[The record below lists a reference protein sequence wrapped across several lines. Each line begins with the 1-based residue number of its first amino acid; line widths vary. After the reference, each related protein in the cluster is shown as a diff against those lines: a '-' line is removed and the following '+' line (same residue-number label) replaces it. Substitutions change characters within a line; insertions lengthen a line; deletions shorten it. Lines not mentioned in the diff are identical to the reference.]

1 MSNKIF
7 WLLTEKFLL
16 RFFSVFCY
24 KLVLIWQREIQTMKK
39 ILPWFFL
46 VCLVSCSQDPQAP
59 TIRFPYQWL
68 GTPGFGG
75 NIDQQN
81 IIEPSGLCFHPG
93 RKTLFVVSDEG
104 WLYEITTDGA
114 PIYSQRIPG
123 DLEAV
128 AINPRTG
135 LVYIIIEG
143 DDVILEYDPER
154 REVSRRFPV
163 NREFNGDPNF
173 LQKHEG
179 QYDNGLESLAFVP
192 DENHPEGGTFYA
204 GNQWDPSCIV
214 ELLVPLKSSQ
224 AWQAEARIIRVLP
237 FRIDD
242 PAAMMYDEETRLLHL
257 VSDADNI
264 LVEITLDG
272 KLVKEYAFPGDN
284 QEGLSWD
291 DQGFLYIAQDSG
303 GILKVRDL
311 RKIKK

>member
-1 MSNKIF
+1 
-7 WLLTEKFLL
+7 
-16 RFFSVFCY
+16 
-24 KLVLIWQREIQTMKK
+24 MKK
-39 ILPWFFL
+39 ILLWFFL
-46 VCLVSCSQDPQAP
+46 AFLASCSEGPYTT

-68 GTPGFGG
+68 DTPGFGG

-81 IIEPSGLCFHPG
+81 IPEPSGLCFHPT

-128 AINPRTG
+128 AINPLTG
-135 LVYIIIEG
+135 LVYLVIEG
-143 DDVILEYDPER
+143 DDVILEYDPDR
-154 REVSRRFPV
+154 RQVTRRFPV
-163 NREFNGDPNF
+163 RREFKGNPNF
-173 LQKHEG
+173 LQKQEN

-192 DENHPEGGTFYA
+192 DANHPEGGTFYA
-204 GNQWDPSCIV
+204 GNQWDPPCLI

-224 AWQAEARIIRVLP
+224 APEAEARIIRVLP
-237 FRIDD
+237 FSIDD
-242 PAAMMYDEETRLLHL
+242 PSAMIFDEKTRLLHI

-264 LVEITLDG
+264 LVEITLEG
-272 KLVKEYAFPGDN
+272 KLVKEYAFLGDN
-284 QEGLSWD
+284 QEGLAWD

-311 RKIKK
+311 RRSRK